1 MNNNT
6 KLNCNQIKYIA
17 IFAMTID
24 HIAWAFVDPVNSMW
38 GGIMH
43 LIGRITGPTMAY
55 FIAEGYY
62 YTRDVGKYTKRLG
75 IFAIISIIPFTFFEN
90 GTPPIYFDN
99 SGQLQFLPM
108 FGVIYTLFLGLV
120 AIRVWE
126 NPKYNLFTKKFIIF
140 ILCLASLFGDWFYID
155 VLSALFF
162 HIYRNDKRKKWLA
175 FTIINL
181 SLDLPLYIFDGF
193 KENWY
198 QLGIFL
204 VPILIEFFYNGKKGS
219 SKPFHKWFFYVYYPL
234 HLLVLGIIRWC

>member
-24 HIAWAFVDPVNSMW
+24 HIAWAFVDPANPLL

-43 LIGRITGPTMAY
+43 FFGRITGPTMAY
-55 FIAEGYY
+55 LLAQGYH

-90 GTPPIYFDN
+90 GTLPIYIEN
-99 SGQLQFLPM
+99 GHLQILPI
-108 FGVIYTLFLGLV
+108 FGVIYTLFLGLI
-120 AIRVWE
+120 AIRIWE
-126 NPKYNLFTKKFIIF
+126 NEKYSTTKKKVLIIL
-140 ILCLASLFGDWFYID
+140 LCFVSIFGDWPIID

-162 HIYRNDKRKKWLA
+162 YIYRENKLKKWLA
-175 FTIINL
+175 FAIVNL
-181 SLDLPLYIFDGF
+181 SMHIPMFIVSGF
-193 KENWY
+193 SQSWFEI
-198 QLGIFL
+198 GIFL